1 MARARKSKKSLI
13 FRIAFLAFT
22 VYVAV
27 SVTVIQIDIAN
38 RKQQLADAQAQLDEQ
53 NYIKSEITDI
63 LNSGEYTEYI
73 MKIAREKLGMAF
85 PDEEVFVDPNRK
97 E

>member
-1 MARARKSKKSLI
+1 MARARKSKKSMI

-27 SVTVIQIDIAN
+27 SVTAIQIDIAN

-53 NYIKSEITDI
+53 KLIKSEITDI
-63 LNSGEYTEYI
+63 LNSGENTEYI

>member
-1 MARARKSKKSLI
+1 MARARKSKKSMI

-53 NYIKSEITDI
+53 KLIKSEITDI
-63 LNSGEYTEYI
+63 LNSGENTEYI

>member
-1 MARARKSKKSLI
+1 MARARKSKKSMI

-27 SVTVIQIDIAN
+27 SVTAIQVDIAN

-53 NYIKSEITDI
+53 KLIKSEITDI
-63 LNSGEYTEYI
+63 LNSGENTEYI